1 MPSLE
6 TALIFTL
13 LIIILPFSVVQMQ
26 VALVQE
32 DGEAFYLWI
41 CLGCLVAAF
50 GFVVKSTQAYSTA
63 VAKN

>member
-6 TALIFTL
+6 TALIFAL
-13 LIIILPFSVVQMQ
+13 LIIIVPFLVVQMQ
-26 VALVQE
+26 VALAQK

-50 GFVVKSTQAYSTA
+50 GFVV
-63 VAKN
+63 